1 MDDSQNH
8 GWSLGFAFGGFVAAL
23 LFWVTADCVRPGP
36 FGAERVEWSA
46 LDEATGAIAC
56 TNAFGWSTY
65 ELNQLETF
73 LAAVLV
79 GAVLGGLW
87 EVLSLYR
94 RSTSPAD

>member
-1 MDDSQNH
+1 MRLPEQ
-8 GWSLGFAFGGFVAAL
+8 SLAPTL
-23 LFWVTADCVRPGP
+23 LAG
-36 FGAERVEWSA
+36 
-46 LDEATGAIAC
+46 
-56 TNAFGWSTY
+56 STY